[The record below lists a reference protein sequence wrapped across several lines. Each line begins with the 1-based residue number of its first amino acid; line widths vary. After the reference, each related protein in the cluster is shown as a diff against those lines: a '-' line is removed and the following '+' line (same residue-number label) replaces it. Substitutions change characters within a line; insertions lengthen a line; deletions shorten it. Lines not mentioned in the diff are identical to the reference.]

1 MVLTKALEAYARYF
15 RLIAALVLPVGLISG
30 LILCVISNSEY
41 MLTLDYLVVFNIPG
55 WLLSPLWIGALI
67 YALSILESGQE
78 FTYKNALL
86 YGLMKWWK
94 LVIISI
100 IVIGFKYIPVVGSKF
115 VSEQS
120 FLISYLPFL
129 IAIFIVMRYIFIFP
143 VLTLENRGAVESLR
157 RCAELSNGKRLSMFF
172 EFIGLWFLLNV
183 VKFLMTMLLGI
194 AGNLL
199 GGIFFTYVYFIIM
212 IGLIEPVMN
221 SLIIVWIYY
230 YYLEQTKSILG
241 GG

>member
-15 RLIAALVLPVGLISG
+15 SLIAAIVLPVGIFTG
-30 LILCVISNSEY
+30 LILCGISNSEY
-41 MLTLDYLVVFNIPG
+41 MRTLDYLVVFNIPG

-67 YALSILESGQE
+67 YSLSILESGQE
-78 FTYKNALL
+78 LTYKNALV
-86 YGLMKWWK
+86 YGLAKWWK
-94 LVIISI
+94 LVIIGV

-115 VSEQS
+115 VSEHS

-129 IAIFIVMRYIFIFP
+129 IAIFVVMRYIFIFP
-143 VLTLENRGAVESLR
+143 VLTLENRGPLESLH

-172 EFIGLWFLLNV
+172 EFIGLWFLLKV
-183 VKFLMTMLLGI
+183 VKFLMTMLLGV
-194 AGNLL
+194 ASNLL
-199 GGIFFTYVYFIIM
+199 GGIFFTYVYFILM

-230 YYLEQTKSILG
+230 YYIEQNKFVVTEG
-241 GG
+241 